1 MEYHFTQHVTRE
13 DYIAFLMNHLKM
25 NIFKPTNMI
34 FFTIGIGY
42 LAVAPFITGTQDFTF
57 TLIGLV
63 LVFIMIISIVFARYN
78 AGKRYDKNAGNFDMS
93 YSVDDTG
100 FSYKVAGQKIETP
113 WINFYSAAETED
125 YLYVFVSKDS
135 GSVIVKR
142 DVPNDAIEF
151 IKSKLKEHV
160 NSKKIKFLS

>member
-1 MEYHFTQHVTRE
+1 MEYHFNQHVTRE
-13 DYIAFLMNHLKM
+13 DYIAFLMNHLRM
-25 NIFKPTNMI
+25 NIFKPTNLI

-57 TLIGLV
+57 TFIGLGLV
-63 LVFIMIISIVFARYN
+63 LVMILSILFARYN
-78 AGKRYDKNAGNFDMS
+78 AGKRYDKNPGNFDMS
-93 YSVDDTG
+93 YTVDDNG
-100 FSYKVAGQKIETP
+100 FSYNVSGQKIETP
-113 WINFYSAAETED
+113 WMNFYSASETED

-151 IKSKLKEHV
+151 IKTKLQEHV
-160 NSKKIKFLS
+160 NAKKINFLK